1 MIMASYG
8 RVHDSATNENTAMI
22 TIGAIL
28 DDFLA
33 TLAPI
38 YTGPCRIG
46 WALIKKSP
54 PIFLLER
61 GYVLSEQDEALE
73 SKD

>member
-1 MIMASYG
+1 MN
-8 RVHDSATNENTAMI
+8 RVGGGGKRNGFIRQARGFVHNLAINKNTAMI
-22 TIGAIL
+22 TIGATL

-38 YTGPCRIG
+38 YKGPCRIG

-54 PIFLLER
+54 PIF
-61 GYVLSEQDEALE
+61 
-73 SKD
+73 